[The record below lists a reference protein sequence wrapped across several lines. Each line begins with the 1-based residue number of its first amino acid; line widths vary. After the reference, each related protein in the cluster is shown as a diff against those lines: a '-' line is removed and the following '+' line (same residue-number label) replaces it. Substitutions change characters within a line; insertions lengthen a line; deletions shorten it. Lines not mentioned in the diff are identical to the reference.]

1 VPLPMSS
8 PRVGHEVGEIQKLVT
23 LDGWKTCF
31 CMPAAVYAAS
41 YVDML
46 RRSLF
51 VSNKVTTSWGCESSH
66 SPTVER

>member
-1 VPLPMSS
+1 MPLPMSS
-8 PRVGHEVGEIQKLVT
+8 PRVGHEVGEIQKVVM

-41 YVDML
+41 YADIL
-46 RRSLF
+46 TKSLL

-66 SPTVER
+66 SLTVAR